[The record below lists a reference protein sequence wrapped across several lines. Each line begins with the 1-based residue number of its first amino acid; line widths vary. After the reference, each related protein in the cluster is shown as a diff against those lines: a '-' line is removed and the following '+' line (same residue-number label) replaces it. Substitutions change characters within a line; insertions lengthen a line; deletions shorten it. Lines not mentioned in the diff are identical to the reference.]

1 MPTLTPVDYDPF
13 AEAPAAG
20 QPKLTPVE
28 GNPFESA
35 HSAAPQPSDSYL
47 PQGVDDLKRKFVHGA
62 SFGLYDDALAA
73 ARATIGGVGD
83 LMHGKLG
90 GARDRFAHEK
100 AIVDEQERRA
110 TENMGAAGTAAELAG
125 GLYSGG
131 GAGKIIGKALGSVG
145 VASPLV
151 QDAISGAATGGVS
164 SVGEGGDF
172 STGAALGGGMG
183 VAGNL
188 AGRGL
193 GKVSEF
199 FSKPKV
205 PTIDDIAAI
214 KSQAYKDFEQGGGYT
229 PEIYDALK
237 TNIEGALAKP
247 GMGYFK
253 PMHSKTGAV
262 LDALDEMKTVA
273 PGTPAPV
280 APEMLQNLRVLA
292 GDAIR
297 GGEART
303 GYAVKNAFDDTL
315 LNPPAGVALG
325 DGMGQ
330 SLQRANKA
338 NQTLQKAELIQNLL
352 NKAERETANTGSG
365 GNINNKTR
373 QALERGFTKRKDWTS
388 DELAAFER
396 ANQPSM
402 TENLLRRVGKMAPG
416 GNGLMQ
422 TANVAAIASN
432 PLWAFGSAAA
442 QGAKSLADSAS
453 RRRGQKVLE
462 TILNGGDSPQVP
474 MSALRSFLESQ
485 GGVSG
490 GVLGRLAGQAGA
502 PSSVNVTPDSHEAFV
517 NRARLYGGR

>member
-13 AEAPAAG
+13 AEASTSA

-35 HSAAPQPSDSYL
+35 HSAAPQSDSYL

-73 ARATIGGVGD
+73 TRATIGGVND

-100 AIVDEQERRA
+100 AIVDEKERLA
-110 TENMGAAGTAAELAG
+110 TENTGAAGTAAELAG

-131 GAGKIIGKALGSVG
+131 GAGKIIGKALGSAG

-183 VAGNL
+183 AAGNVI
-188 AGRGL
+188 GRGL
-193 GKVSEF
+193 GKATEF
-199 FSKPKV
+199 FRKPAV
-205 PTIDDIAAI
+205 PTIEDIAAI

-237 TNIEGALAKP
+237 SNIEGALNKP
-247 GMGYFK
+247 GMGYFA
-253 PMHSKTGAV
+253 PMHSKTASV
-262 LDALDEMKTVA
+262 LDALEEMRTVA

-292 GDAIR
+292 GDAIK

-315 LNPPAGVALG
+315 LNPPAGAALG
-325 DGMGQ
+325 EGMGQ
-330 SLQRANKA
+330 SLQRANQA

-352 NKAERETANTGSG
+352 SKAERETANTGSG

-373 QALERGFTKRKDWTS
+373 QALERGFTKRKDWS
-388 DELAAFER
+388 AGEQQAFES

-442 QGAKSLADSAS
+442 QGAKTLADNAS
-453 RRRGQKVLE
+453 RRRGQQVVE
-462 TILNGGDSPQVP
+462 TILNGGTKPEVP

-485 GGVSG
+485 GGISG
-490 GVLGRLAGQAGA
+490 GILGQLAGQLGA
-502 PSSVNVTPDSHEAFV
+502 PSSVNVTPESQEAFI
-517 NRARLYGGR
+517 NRTRLYGGR